1 MYIFLHFLEF
11 IITMCFFL
19 ILMSTSNAI
28 ETHWGPKRT
37 SYERIYMC
45 YGNATRIPSHNY
57 LTLGKL
63 DIFCLAETYL
73 GFSLIQDESSNCRKH
88 RKFRK
93 FLGVESAEITVSQV
107 KLLSQVICLSDLTIK
122 LIANNEG
129 FLFLH
134 EFSLLKINLKFSV
147 RIIWKN

>member
-1 MYIFLHFLEF
+1 
-11 IITMCFFL
+11 MCFFL

-28 ETHWGPKRT
+28 ETHRDPKRT
-37 SYERIYMC
+37 SYERIYMF

-57 LTLGKL
+57 LTLSKL

-107 KLLSQVICLSDLTIK
+107 ICLSDLTIK
-122 LIANNEG
+122 LIAKKEG
-129 FLFLH
+129 FLLLH
-134 EFSLLKINLKFSV
+134 KFSLLKINLKFSI
-147 RIIWKN
+147 RII

>member
-1 MYIFLHFLEF
+1 
-11 IITMCFFL
+11 MCFFL

-28 ETHWGPKRT
+28 ETHRGPKRT

-73 GFSLIQDESSNCRKH
+73 GFSLIQDESSNCSNTESLGN
-88 RKFRK
+88 
-93 FLGVESAEITVSQV
+93 FLEWNQL
-107 KLLSQVICLSDLTIK
+107 KLRYLRL
-122 LIANNEG
+122 NY
-129 FLFLH
+129 FLRLYA
-134 EFSLLKINLKFSV
+134 
-147 RIIWKN
+147 